1 PDLRRHACRPRCLLR
16 STSDKEPC
24 PMAQAAPRRIGVEI
38 VDGITVVNF
47 VDTQLVPEEVIQEV
61 GEQLFSLVEG
71 QGSPRL
77 LLNFRNVR
85 AMATSMLGKLVALK
99 RKVEVSNG
107 RLKLCGFRPD
117 LWEIFKIT
125 KLERVFENYDEEQ
138 AALDAF

>member
-1 PDLRRHACRPRCLLR
+1 MSQPPRQHLRLE
-16 STSDKEPC
+16 TIDD
-24 PMAQAAPRRIGVEI
+24 V
-38 VDGITVVNF
+38 TVVNF
-47 VDTQLVPEEVIQEV
+47 IDAKIVTEEDIQEV
-61 GEQLFSLVEG
+61 GDQRYSLVEG

-138 AALDAF
+138 